1 MSTGVIRMV
10 CLHFYTLLVQWTFTT
25 LRVYQAHSF
34 DVMLQFCVP
43 YVCLYSKCGQ
53 SISWLLTSVDS
64 LSLPTS
70 RVKQSKKR
78 ISCEMSVYKSQEH
91 ELLKLDNISSKKL
104 YAGEFN
110 IILMGVMLTPYLS
123 CCDFCCLT
131 SFILENVHNC
141 VSLKHIETDN
151 AVSSAWDTSAQ
162 LVFCQLGTTVCL
174 LTQCR

>member
-1 MSTGVIRMV
+1 MSTGAIRMG

-25 LRVYQAHSF
+25 LRVYQAHLF
-34 DVMLQFCVP
+34 DVMSQFCDA

-53 SISWLLTSVDS
+53 SIIWLLTSGAS

-91 ELLKLDNISSKKL
+91 EFLKLDNISSKKL

-110 IILMGVMLTPYLS
+110 IILMGVMLTRYLS
-123 CCDFCCLT
+123 CCDFCCST

-141 VSLKHIETDN
+141 VSLKHIETDTLLSPAYGI
-151 AVSSAWDTSAQ
+151 AVQIWCFASWE
-162 LVFCQLGTTVCL
+162 L
-174 LTQCR
+174 QCAS